1 MSYQAILYE
10 KADRIARITLNRPE
24 KLNALNTQLKIE
36 LIDAVTDSGHDD
48 DIRVIVIKGAGRAFS
63 AGYDLSGEYTSPS
76 GQAKAAA
83 RAEPSKKKE
92 ISDFQRMSDGFMDNI
107 IDPWTKLWN
116 SRKPVISQVHGYCL
130 AGATDLALH
139 TDIVICSDDAKFG
152 MPAARAQ
159 GTQPTHMWT
168 YLVGP
173 QWAKYILYT
182 GNSVDGKTAERIGL
196 VLKSVP
202 SDELEAEVN
211 HLAETIARVP
221 YGLLTL
227 HKRIVNMTL
236 EMMGRGLVQR
246 LAAEGDAMGHLDPM
260 AIEFDRISATR
271 GLKEALDWRDAGFGD
286 YRASSTGK
294 QGD

>member
-1 MSYQAILYE
+1 MSYETILYE

-24 KLNALNTQLKIE
+24 KLNALSTQLRVE
-36 LIDAVTDSGHDD
+36 LIDAVTDSGRDD

-63 AGYDLSGEYTSPS
+63 AGYDLSGQSA
-76 GQAKAAA
+76 GAKRPA
-83 RAEPSKKKE
+83 PPKKKE
-92 ISDFQRMSDGFMDNI
+92 VSDYQRMSDGFMDSI

-116 SRKPVISQVHGYCL
+116 CRKPVICQVHGYCL
-130 AGATDLALH
+130 AGATDLAFH
-139 TDIVICSDDAKFG
+139 TDIIICSDDAKFG
-152 MPAARAQ
+152 MPAARVQ

-168 YLVGP
+168 YLAGP

-182 GNSVDGKTAERIGL
+182 GNSIDGKTAERIGL

-202 SDELEAEVN
+202 RDELEAEVD

-221 YGLLTL
+221 YGLLTV

-260 AIEFDRISATR
+260 ALEFDRISAER
-271 GLKEALDWRDAGFGD
+271 GLKEALDWRDAAFGD
-286 YRASSTGK
+286 YRASSSGK